1 MWFWKN
7 YLLEAATDM
16 KLSILAVKLNGKLEG
31 PDGDREVK
39 GVSTLQDAKPDQICY
54 YDNRLYKKYLGS
66 TRALAVISGG
76 MVESSAANIILVE
89 KPYHAFREALILFRK
104 ETPSG
109 FIGIHPTS
117 VIHPDAVLDKDV
129 TVKPNAVVDACARID
144 RGTTIGASAFIGP
157 GVTIGCDSTIN
168 SGVSVYHDCVIGSR
182 VIIHS
187 GAVIGSD
194 GFGFVP
200 DPDGHLKVPQNGNVV
215 IKDDVEIGAGCT
227 IDRAVT
233 GSTVIGCF
241 SKLDNLVH
249 IAHNVRV
256 GSGCLIAAQTGVA
269 GSTVIGSG
277 VTFGGQS
284 GITGHI
290 TIGDGAVIAAQAG
303 VTKNIPSGLTVS
315 GYPARSHKKSLR
327 VNAAL
332 VDLPDF
338 RKRVMDFMKKFSN
351 TEKE

>member
-1 MWFWKN
+1 
-7 YLLEAATDM
+7 M
-16 KLSILAVKLNGKLEG
+16 KLSILAGKLNGKLEG
-31 PDGDREVK
+31 PDGDIEVE

-54 YDNRLYKKYLGS
+54 YGNRLYRKYLKS
-66 TRALAVISGG
+66 TSALAVISRE

-89 KPYHAFREALILFRK
+89 KPYNAFREALILFRK

-109 FIGIHPTS
+109 FSGIHPTS
-117 VIHPDAVLDKDV
+117 VIHQDSVIERDV
-129 TVKPNAVVDACARID
+129 TVKPNAVVDARARIG
-144 RGTTIGASAFIGP
+144 RGALIGAGTFIGP
-157 GVTIGCDSTIN
+157 GVTIGRDTVIN
-168 SGVSVYHDCVIGSR
+168 SGVRVYHDCVVGSR

-194 GFGFVP
+194 GFGFIA

-215 IKDDVEIGAGCT
+215 IEDDVEIGAGCT

-233 GSTVIGCF
+233 GSTVIGRF

-249 IAHNVRV
+249 IAHNVTV
-256 GSGCLIAAQTGVA
+256 GSGCLIAAQTGIA

-303 VTKNIPSGLTVS
+303 VMKAVPPGVTVS
-315 GYPARSHKKSLR
+315 GYPARSHMKSLR

-332 VDLPDF
+332 ADLPDF
-338 RKRVMDFMKKFSN
+338 RRKVMKFMEKFSN
-351 TEKE
+351 TEEE